1 MRLDDLRRLQEHV
14 RRDGGTGLRRAAHAV
29 RRDERRNEVRIV
41 LEHELDR
48 LVVEVDAVLDRA
60 DAGPNRVLDAHG
72 RLRVGHHPEA
82 DGTSLADHRLD
93 LLERE
98 TRLVG

>member
-1 MRLDDLRRLQEHV
+1 M
-14 RRDGGTGLRRAAHAV
+14 
-29 RRDERRNEVRIV
+29 RRDERRDKVRTV

-60 DAGPNRVLDAHG
+60 DACADSVLDADG
-72 RLRVGHHPEA
+72 RLRMRHHPETDSA
-82 DGTSLADHRLD
+82 RLVDHGLD

-98 TRLVG
+98 TGLVG